1 MASVINITSGLNNI
15 FHNEISN
22 HITDFDLE
30 CQIQKRIIIK
40 VQYYLNMI
48 KINDNKVFLRENYL
62 KLEKIEKFES
72 NIMVYIENI
81 LEILHNRNNKK
92 MIKMYLEKY
101 NIFLK
106 NNFNFIIFYQYHDID
121 YDINLIDYSDE
132 SLFLNV
138 LFEFGEYYDKWIEY
152 IPIHG
157 MEKFYY

>member
-1 MASVINITSGLNNI
+1 MASVINITSGLNKI
-15 FHNEISN
+15 FINEISN
-22 HITDFDLE
+22 HITNFDLE

-48 KINDNKVFLRENYL
+48 KINDNKVFLRENFL

-81 LEILHNRNNKK
+81 LEILHNKNNQKL
-92 MIKMYLEKY
+92 IKMYLEKY

-121 YDINLIDYSDE
+121 YGINLIDYTDE

-138 LFEFGEYYDKWIEY
+138 LFQFAEYYDKWMEY
-152 IPIHG
+152 IPIYG